1 MTSCLDGDTAE
12 RFVAGTASRRE
23 CREIVLHLLAGCG
36 ACAGL
41 LRSIFR
47 PPVEEG
53 DYDGALARMI
63 DRARAFEPVEVGR
76 P

>member
-1 MTSCLDGDTAE
+1 MTSCLERDAVE
-12 RFVAGTASRRE
+12 RFVAGAAGRRE

-36 ACAGL
+36 ACAAL
-41 LRSIFR
+41 LRSVFR
-47 PPVEEG
+47 PAVEER
-53 DYDGALARMI
+53 DYDGALARMT